1 MNTFIKGTLASLCA
15 MFFIGGA
22 NAQSHQWQFVTTG
35 EGSTYAIE
43 KDGSLWAWGWNESG
57 QLGIGGGAQKVSV
70 PTQVGT
76 EKIWKYAVAGQS
88 YAFFI
93 KADGTLW
100 AVGDNTK
107 GVQGVGDGMGHKTPV
122 QVGTDTNWKSVS
134 VSRFFG
140 HTAIGIKTDGT
151 LWGWGEGE
159 LGTLGLGNYK
169 NQTTPKQI
177 GTDTDWAQVTVGDN
191 TTLAL
196 KTDGSLWGWGWNDN
210 GTLCDLP
217 KKTKTPTRIGT
228 DNDWVQV
235 YSVSTCAYGI
245 KADGSLWVWGSADNN
260 ILGLNDENITKV
272 QQPLKINAFKE
283 PVAFISGYR
292 NGRVVGIGSGGVA
305 TKLYAWGTNEDG
317 ALGNGTGVAVDNPT
331 GGITYTGTPVEV
343 KLPANTKV
351 TQLTSGEG
359 YSIVLTDKG
368 QLYGWGKNRG
378 GQLGDHATESQMTFS
393 SLPIVAGEKAEE
405 VQTTFTFDAENI
417 PASLKE
423 AKVLILTG
431 AWGTEDFAK
440 LTAAIGNNSG
450 FPPVGNTTIEKV
462 DMSQATIKAKTYLYV
477 TYGVNNVGTF
487 QGCKALKEVVM
498 PADAEA
504 ANFVS
509 FRSAF
514 QNCRVLESINMKGCS
529 SVRNLTDAFFGCE
542 KLKRCDLSAA
552 ANITMTE
559 SMFDQ
564 CSELEEVILPG
575 SIALQKYAF
584 GNCLKLKKI
593 DWSRFTGKK
602 APVFA
607 KDLFQYITDYKAIT
621 LIVPEAAYEWFTAH
635 ADWSKLNIVKATTT
649 GLSTLQPSAP
659 AYAGKVYDLQ
669 GRYLTTVANE
679 SELNRLPVG
688 MYICNGKKVLV
699 K

>member
-1 MNTFIKGTLASLCA
+1 MKRSIKTTLASLCA

-22 NAQSHQWQFVTTG
+22 NAQTHQWQFVTAG

-43 KDGSLWAWGWNESG
+43 KDGSLWSWGWNESG
-57 QLGIGGGAQKVSV
+57 QLGIGGGANKVSV

-76 EKIWKYAVAGQS
+76 EKNWKYAVAGQS

-93 KADGTLW
+93 KTDGTLW

-122 QVGTDTNWKSVS
+122 QVGTDTNWKSVT
-134 VSRFFG
+134 VTRFFG
-140 HTAIGIKTDGT
+140 HTAIGLKTDGT

-169 NQTTPKQI
+169 NQSTPKQI
-177 GTDTDWAQVTVGDN
+177 GTDTDWAQVSVGDN

-210 GTLCDLP
+210 GTLGDLP

-228 DNDWVQV
+228 DNDWVSV
-235 YSVSTCAYGI
+235 FAVSTSAYGL

-272 QQPLKINAFKE
+272 KTPLKISAFKE
-283 PVAFISGYR
+283 PVVFISGYR
-292 NGRVVGIGSGGVA
+292 NGRVVGVGSAGVA
-305 TKLYAWGTNEDG
+305 TKIYAWGTNEDG
-317 ALGNGTGVAVDNPT
+317 ALGNGTGVAVDNPS
-331 GGITYTGTPVEV
+331 GGITYTGKPVEV
-343 KLPANTKV
+343 KLPAGTKV

-393 SLPIVAGEKAEE
+393 SLPIIAGEKAQE

-417 PASLKE
+417 PSSLNE

-440 LTAAIGNNSG
+440 LTASIGNNSG
-450 FPPVGNTTIEKV
+450 FPPAGNTTIEKV
-462 DMSQATIKAKTYLYV
+462 DMSQATIKAHTSLYV
-477 TYGVNNVGTF
+477 SYGINNVGTF
-487 QGCKALKEVVM
+487 QGCKVLKDVVM
-498 PADAEA
+498 PAASEA
-504 ANFVS
+504 ANFTN

-514 QNCRVLESINMKGCS
+514 QNCRALESIDMKGCTH
-529 SVRNLTDAFFGCE
+529 VRNLTDAFFGCE
-542 KLKRCDLSAA
+542 KLTSCDLSSCI
-552 ANITMTE
+552 NITATE

-564 CSELEEVILPG
+564 CASIKEIVLPA
-575 SIALQKYAF
+575 SITLQKYAF
-584 GNCLKLKKI
+584 GNCLRLKKI
-593 DWSRFTGKK
+593 DWSSYAGTA
-602 APVFA
+602 APYFP
-607 KDLFQYITDYKAIT
+607 KDLFQYVSNLKAIT
-621 LIVPEAAYEWFTAH
+621 LIVPDAAYDWFTGH
-635 ADWSKLNIVKATTT
+635 AEWNKLNILKASTT
-649 GLSTLQPSAP
+649 GVGPTLADH
-659 AYAGKVYDLQ
+659 ATYVGKVYDLK
-669 GRYLTTVANE
+669 GRYLITINSDT
-679 SELNRLPVG
+679 ELNRLPAG
-688 MYICNGKKVLV
+688 LYICNGRKVRV